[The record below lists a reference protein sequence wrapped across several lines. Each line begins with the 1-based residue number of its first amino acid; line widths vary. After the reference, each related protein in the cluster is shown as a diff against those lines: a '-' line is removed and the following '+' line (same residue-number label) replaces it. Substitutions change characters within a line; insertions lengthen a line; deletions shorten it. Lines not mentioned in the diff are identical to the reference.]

1 MLSGKESIETL
12 QTMIKEAIEQDDWF
26 LVGRLQARLDKAKNL
41 KK

>member
-12 QTMIKEAIEQDDWF
+12 QAMIKEAIEQDDWF
-26 LVGRLQARLDKAKNL
+26 LVGRLQARLEKAKNL